1 MKQIQ
6 RVALGLALLAVLAG
20 GGVSASAKSSSSSS
34 KPRPL
39 SGVIQSIDLRARTV
53 EVREQETG
61 RVVTVR
67 VPNGSLLR
75 TNSTTQPLMQIER
88 LSPGMTLST
97 VVE

>member
-1 MKQIQ
+1 MKKIQ
-6 RVALGLALLAVLAG
+6 RAALGLALLAALAG
-20 GGVSASAKSSSSSS
+20 GGVSASAKSSSGR
-34 KPRPL
+34 PRPL
-39 SGVIQSIDLRARTV
+39 SGVIQSIDLRSRTI

-67 VPNGSLLR
+67 VPNGALLR
-75 TNSTTQPLMQIER
+75 TNSTTQPLMQLER